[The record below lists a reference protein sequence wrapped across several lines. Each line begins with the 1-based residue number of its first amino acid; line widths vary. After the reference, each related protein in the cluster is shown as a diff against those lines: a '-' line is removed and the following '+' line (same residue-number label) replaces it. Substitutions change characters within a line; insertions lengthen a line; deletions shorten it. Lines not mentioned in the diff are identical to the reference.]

1 MRHYC
6 YTPFIF
12 LFSSFLFFIPTTY
25 SQIAQG
31 DLGNGGP
38 SISVEGLAEKE
49 IVPNE
54 IYIHILLRERQGGKE
69 KISITQQEEKLR
81 DAVRA
86 IGIDLSNLYLSDVD
100 ADFIR
105 VKRKSNEVLTQ
116 KQYTLKVT
124 TAAQV
129 GIVFQQL
136 DRLEITDAGIARV
149 SHSKLDSLKKEI
161 KIAAIKSAKEKADYL
176 LAAIGEQTG
185 KPLYIYEIQ
194 NAFMPMVAADTPVPR
209 SYEIANVRDVVSEG
223 ATSELQFKK
232 IKLEA
237 RISVRFAIK

>member
-1 MRHYC
+1 MRHYFHVQ
-6 YTPFIF
+6 FIF
-12 LFSSFLFFIPTTY
+12 LFSSFFFFIPKTY
-25 SQIAQG
+25 TQVVQG

-49 IVPNE
+49 VVPNE
-54 IYIHILLRERQGGKE
+54 IYIHILLREHQGGKE
-69 KISITQQEEKLR
+69 KVTIMQQEEKLR
-81 DAVRA
+81 DAVHA
-86 IGIDLSNLYLSDVD
+86 IGVDIANLYLSDVD

-105 VKRKSNEVLTQ
+105 VKRKSSEVLTQ
-116 KQYTLKVT
+116 KQYTLKVA

-129 GIVFQQL
+129 GLLFQQL

-161 KIAAIKSAKEKADYL
+161 KIAAVKSAKEKADYL

-185 KPLYIYEIQ
+185 KPLYIYEME
-194 NAFMPMVAADTPVPR
+194 NAFMPMVSADASMPR
-209 SYEIANVRDVVSEG
+209 TFEIANVRDDVSEG
-223 ATSELQFKK
+223 ATPELQFKK